1 MDDLISRQDA
11 IQAIEKY
18 IVPIEE
24 LRKPVEGIT
33 AFNDGI
39 STAISEIGH
48 NVPSAEKTGRWIMS
62 DDGLFM
68 PICNQCGAHPW
79 KGYIPSV
86 EEATEVFKYCPN
98 CGARM
103 VEEGE

>member
-1 MDDLISRQDA
+1 MSDLISRQAVLDGLANIAKVKAKSDA
-11 IQAIEKY
+11 QKALMGR
-18 IVPIEE
+18 VMFF
-24 LRKPVEGIT
+24 VEQL
-33 AFNDGI
+33 
-39 STAISEIGH
+39 
-48 NVPSAEKTGRWIMS
+48 PSAEKTGRWIMS
-62 DDGLFM
+62 DDGLCR

-98 CGARM
+98 CRAHM